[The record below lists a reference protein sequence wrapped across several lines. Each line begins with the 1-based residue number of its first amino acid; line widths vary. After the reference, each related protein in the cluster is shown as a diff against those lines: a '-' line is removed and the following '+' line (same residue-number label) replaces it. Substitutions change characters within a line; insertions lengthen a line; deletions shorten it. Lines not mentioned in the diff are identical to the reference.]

1 LADRYLPGMPRLVI
15 PQLTPGERVTSE
27 LLVYERSEKKTNA
40 GDPYVVLTLGNSTGK
55 IETAPIWSDKLEWA
69 DGARSGKV
77 VQAIGDITIYAKG
90 GPGKKQLLLTGPV
103 RILPDETFRPEEFLP
118 SIDGDCTKL
127 WGWIDR
133 IRAEVES
140 RTLRRVLDVFFADD
154 DFRVRFERTP
164 ASTGGHHAKLG
175 GLLLHVFEVT
185 NIAKQTART
194 MHANIDLTVAGALL
208 HDVGK
213 VEAYEIGPGGFTN
226 TPCGLLLGHVVLGS
240 LMLERR
246 VAAVSERVCSDAQL
260 VELHHM
266 ILSHHGSLQFGSP
279 VQPMTTEAEIVHW
292 ADEASAKA
300 NDMLELLA
308 DEELFAG
315 GREYSDR
322 SHWRMGRKIWR
333 RPHSWE

>member
-1 LADRYLPGMPRLVI
+1 MIALPPAMPPLVI
-15 PQLTPGERVTSE
+15 PHLTPGERVTGE
-27 LLVYERSEKKTNA
+27 LLVYERSDKKTNA
-40 GDPYVVLTLGNSTGK
+40 GDPYVILTLGNSSGR
-55 IETAPIWSDKLEWA
+55 IDTAPIWSDKLEWA

-77 VQAIGDITIYAKG
+77 VQAIGDVTIYAKG

-103 RILPDETFRPEEFLP
+103 RILPDEMFRAEDFLP

-127 WGWIDR
+127 WSWIDR

-140 RTLRRVLDVFFADD
+140 RTLRRVLDLFFADD

-164 ASTGGHHAKLG
+164 ASTSGHHAKLG
-175 GLLLHVFEVT
+175 GLLMHVFEVT

-194 MHANIDLTVAGALL
+194 MHANVDLAVAGALL
-208 HDVGK
+208 HDIGK
-213 VEAYEIGPGGFTN
+213 VEAYEIGPNGFSF

-246 VAAVSERVCSDAQL
+246 IAALTESVCSDAQL
-260 VELHHM
+260 TELHHM

-300 NDMLELLA
+300 TDMLELLG
-308 DEELFAG
+308 DEEQFSG
-315 GREYSDR
+315 GKEFSDR
-322 SHWRMGRKIWR
+322 SHWRLGRRIWR
-333 RPHSWE
+333 RPHTWE

>member
-1 LADRYLPGMPRLVI
+1 MPPLVI
-15 PQLTPGERVTSE
+15 PRLSPGERVTGE
-27 LLVYERSEKKTNA
+27 LLVYDRSDKKTNA
-40 GDPYVVLTLGNSTGK
+40 GDPYVILTLGNSSGK
-55 IETAPIWSDKLEWA
+55 IETAPIWSDKLDWA

-103 RILPDETFRPEEFLP
+103 RILPDEMFRAEEFLP
-118 SIDGDCTKL
+118 SIDGDCGKL

-133 IRAEVES
+133 IRAEVQSE
-140 RTLRRVLDVFFADD
+140 TLRGVLDLFFADD
-154 DFRVRFERTP
+154 NFRVTFERTP

-175 GLLLHVFEVT
+175 GLLQHVFEVT

-194 MHANIDLTVAGALL
+194 MNANVDLVIAGALL
-208 HDVGK
+208 HDIGK
-213 VEAYEIGPGGFTN
+213 VDAYDVGPGGFTF

-246 VAAVSERVCSDAQL
+246 IAALGTSMCSEGQL
-260 VELHHM
+260 TELHHM
-266 ILSHHGSLQFGSP
+266 ILSHHGSLEFGSP

-300 NDMLELLA
+300 TDMLELLA
-308 DEELFAG
+308 DSELFAG

-322 SHWRMGRKIWR
+322 SHWRLGRRIWR
-333 RPHSWE
+333 RPHAWD

>member
-1 LADRYLPGMPRLVI
+1 MTRLVI
-15 PQLTPGERVTSE
+15 PHLTPGERVTSE
-27 LLVYERSEKKTNA
+27 LLVYDRSDKKTNA
-40 GDPYVVLTLGNSTGK
+40 GDPYVVLTLGNSSGR
-55 IETAPIWSDKLEWA
+55 IDTAPIWSDKLEWA

-77 VQAIGDITIYAKG
+77 VQAIGDVTIYAKG

-103 RILPDETFRPEEFLP
+103 RILPDERFRAEEFLP
-118 SIDGDCTKL
+118 SIDGDPTRI

-133 IRAEVES
+133 IRGEIES

-164 ASTGGHHAKLG
+164 ASTSGHHAKLG

-194 MHANIDLTVAGALL
+194 MHANVDLAVAGALL
-208 HDVGK
+208 HDIGK
-213 VEAYEIGPGGFTN
+213 VEAYEIGPGGFTF
-226 TPCGLLLGHVVLGS
+226 TSCGLLLGHVVLGS

-246 VAAVSERVCSDAQL
+246 LAALGEVPCSEAQL
-260 VELHHM
+260 TELHHM
-266 ILSHHGSLQFGSP
+266 ILSHHGALQFGSP

-300 NDMLELLA
+300 TDMMELLA
-308 DEELFAG
+308 DQELFAG
-315 GREYSDR
+315 GQEYSDR
-322 SHWRMGRKIWR
+322 SHWRLGRRIWR